1 MDMSGKLK
9 NAVGSYNIIVFVNG
23 LWFKINGVMVEI
35 HNVVFQEKW

>member
-9 NAVGSYNIIVFVNG
+9 NAVGSYIVLVNR
-23 LWFKINGVMVEI
+23 LWFKIKGVMVEI